1 MWANLFY
8 SRLKSCAVFVYN
20 DYCFTLQ
27 TTISE
32 VTGVTEELQHQ
43 WNDTEDQWINS
54 QLNRIC
60 AAGTYISRSFLHF
73 THCCKWCT
81 AQYLEFRD
89 VPVCLLSHSSCLTWD
104 KIIRV
109 WQWKRS
115 KKKKPNSRHSGVY
128 TLWKNCGH
136 LKPFK
141 DFKTSWLSRRTEHRM
156 ECVTSLNTDP
166 LTTTQK
172 RFTLKSNKQHSFTVY
187 HTVTWNVA
195 RHEWCRSRWW
205 ETAGFLLC
213 AGLL

>member
-27 TTISE
+27 THLSE

-73 THCCKWCT
+73 THCCEWCT

-115 KKKKPNSRHSGVY
+115 KKKNPTPDTVVFTRCGKTVA
-128 TLWKNCGH
+128 TLSH
-136 LKPFK
+136 LK
-141 DFKTSWLSRRTEHRM
+141 TSRPHDWAGELSI
-156 ECVTSLNTDP
+156 V
-166 LTTTQK
+166 
-172 RFTLKSNKQHSFTVY
+172 
-187 HTVTWNVA
+187 WNV
-195 RHEWCRSRWW
+195 W
-205 ETAGFLLC
+205 LL
-213 AGLL
+213 